1 MATRTLTEVP
11 TTGQQQGV
19 VGQLSFA
26 AIMLLLLAGLGLS
39 ITLAVALGPV
49 PVPALTVWQI
59 AWAQATGGIQG
70 DWSQADFNIVWLIR
84 FPRVLLAVFVGAGL
98 ASVGVAMQAVVRNT
112 LADPYI
118 LGVSSGASV
127 GAVLVLGFG
136 WLSVLGLYA
145 VSVGAFLGALVTF
158 LAVFALAQSGG
169 RLLPTR
175 LILSGVACAYV
186 FSGVT
191 SLITL
196 TSDNRELARS
206 VLTWLLGSVAG
217 ADWVDLTL
225 PATVLALGTIYLM
238 FNARAL
244 NALLVGDE
252 TAATL
257 GINVTR
263 VRQILFLVMSLVT
276 GVMVAVSGA
285 IGFVGLMIPHMVRMV
300 MGTDH
305 RRVLPISIVVG
316 SIFLIWVDVVA
327 RMAFAP
333 VELPVGVITS
343 LLGGPFF
350 IWLMMMQR
358 RKEGELG

>member
-1 MATRTLTEVP
+1 MADTP
-11 TTGQQQGV
+11 QAGQI
-19 VGQLSFA
+19 SFA
-26 AIMLLLLAGLGLS
+26 ALMMALLGLLLLS
-39 ITLAVALGPV
+39 VILAVAIGPV
-49 PVPALTVWQI
+49 AVPATTVWQI
-59 AWAQATGGIQG
+59 AWAQLTQGAAG

-84 FPRVLLAVFVGAGL
+84 FPRVLLALFVGAGL
-98 ASVGVAMQAVVRNT
+98 AAVGVAMQAVVRNP

-127 GAVLVLGFG
+127 GAVVVLGFG
-136 WLSVLGLYA
+136 WLAALGVYA
-145 VSVGAFLGALVTF
+145 VSVGAFLGALATF
-158 LAVFALAQSGG
+158 IAVFILAQTGGG
-169 RLLPTR
+169 RLLPSR

-206 VLTWLLGSVAG
+206 LLTWLLGSVAG

-225 PATVLALGTIYLM
+225 PVAVLVIGSGYLLLQS
-238 FNARAL
+238 RAL
-244 NALLVGDE
+244 NALLMGDE

-257 GINVTR
+257 GVNVSRIRRT
-263 VRQILFLVMSLVT
+263 LFFVMSIVT

-300 MGTDH
+300 IGTDH
-305 RRVLPISIVVG
+305 RRVLPVSLVVG
-316 SIFLIWVDVVA
+316 SIFLIWVDVAA
-327 RMAFAP
+327 RTVFAP

-343 LLGGPFF
+343 VLGGPFF
-350 IWLMMMQR
+350 IWLMYVQR
-358 RKEGELG
+358 RKGAELA